1 MVTKPESASGV
12 TLVAS
17 LLLKLVL
24 AAAAMSAAAR
34 GDFEWA
40 GWAMVLAA
48 VIDLVD
54 APRFQPGLQA
64 AGSGRRLKIVVNALC
79 FGLGPAVVAH
89 QVFLHSEPWGWAL
102 AVLYAIGATRGI
114 AKSKLE
120 PDRRPRPTT
129 QGLPASAAGALL
141 VTIYPFF
148 NAEAVAPLVGGLPSA
163 QEAGG
168 LMICLFI
175 LMVGPISYPVVP
187 RVSFRRGSRAASIL
201 LAAGAVAAIAI
212 PQYFV
217 FPAFAVYVFWGI
229 AESMTPVLGEGILE
243 GNAGDDGA
251 NIVQDDS
258 ADRPRVSSR
267 YRARST

>member
-1 MVTKPESASGV
+1 MA
-12 TLVAS
+12 LVAS
-17 LLLKLVL
+17 LSLKLVL
-24 AAAAMSAAAR
+24 AVAAMSAAAR
-34 GDFEWA
+34 GEFEWA

-54 APRFQPGLQA
+54 APRFRPGLQA
-64 AGSGRRLKIVVNALC
+64 VGSGRRLTIVVNALC

-89 QVFLHSEPWGWAL
+89 QVFLRSEPWGWAL
-102 AVLYAIGATRGI
+102 AVLYAIGATTGI
-114 AKSKLE
+114 AKSRLE
-120 PDRRPRPTT
+120 PDRRSRPAI

-168 LMICLFI
+168 LVICLFI
-175 LMVGPISYPVVP
+175 LMVGPISYPVAP

-201 LAAGAVAAIAI
+201 FAAGAVAAIAI
-212 PQYFV
+212 PQYIV

-229 AESMTPVLGEGILE
+229 AESMTPVLADGILE
-243 GNAGDDGA
+243 GNPGDEA

-258 ADRPRVSSR
+258 ADRTRVSPT
-267 YRARST
+267 YRARSTWE